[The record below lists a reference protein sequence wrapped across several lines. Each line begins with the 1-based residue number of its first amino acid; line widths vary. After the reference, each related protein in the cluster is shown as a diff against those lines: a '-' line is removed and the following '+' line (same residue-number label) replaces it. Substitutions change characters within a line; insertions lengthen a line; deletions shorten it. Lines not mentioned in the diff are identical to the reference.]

1 MTGHRSPVFFGTRK
15 ETACSLLFASP
26 GVYSWCWRRW
36 VCESVEVVTPAPTWL
51 SPRVHD
57 ARQLSSRLCLCGAN
71 AARWAPTRC
80 TSLVAGRGRSSS
92 GGVVCMEMTLSAW
105 STPRPSP
112 TALLLSTLMWELLLL
127 LLASVQG
134 TGLGTKGTPVDPDRS
149 GLTGPNG
156 RRIPKV
162 IQEPAMHHLLIPEVH
177 DFLVDIIGLQP
188 HQMCSHEGR
197 RPSPRNRGLLE
208 QQIVQN
214 HVPMDQLQIRCYC
227 HWSSNGPHGSLY
239 CYSYMLSEQWGPLI
253 FCCKGMHY
261 RWKHHVSSRAIVGGL
276 SGQLF
281 GCVQT
286 SGRHRESC
294 WHGKESQRCV
304 QMGRFNGVIQV
315 VSPLSLCSSPMLNTL
330 VGLKN
335 LNLFSSEVWSH
346 KGILESLSAFLMP
359 CAIIETCSMA
369 WLSCSRIPQAT
380 FWGLFWERCT
390 IETLPNYLAWGL
402 PR

>member
-1 MTGHRSPVFFGTRK
+1 
-15 ETACSLLFASP
+15 
-26 GVYSWCWRRW
+26 
-36 VCESVEVVTPAPTWL
+36 
-51 SPRVHD
+51 
-57 ARQLSSRLCLCGAN
+57 
-71 AARWAPTRC
+71 
-80 TSLVAGRGRSSS
+80 
-92 GGVVCMEMTLSAW
+92 MTLSAW

-162 IQEPAMHHLLIPEVH
+162 IQEPAMHHLLISEVH
-177 DFLVDIIGLQP
+177 DFLVDVIGLQP

-227 HWSSNGPHGSLY
+227 HWSSNGPHGSLC

-261 RWKHHVSSRAIVGGL
+261 RRSHCITVDAIPRRGNLNVRTVIIRHPVSGTLGKQTCSELTQSVKHWEA
-276 SGQLF
+276 
-281 GCVQT
+281 QT
-286 SGRHRESC
+286 
-294 WHGKESQRCV
+294 
-304 QMGRFNGVIQV
+304 
-315 VSPLSLCSSPMLNTL
+315 PLSKVKIPLEKVPLLTQLPGKAGGITDPHTAKRFTRMR
-330 VGLKN
+330 
-335 LNLFSSEVWSH
+335 VWLWNWSTH
-346 KGILESLSAFLMP
+346 
-359 CAIIETCSMA
+359 CA
-369 WLSCSRIPQAT
+369 
-380 FWGLFWERCT
+380 GVV
-390 IETLPNYLAWGL
+390 
-402 PR
+402 

>member
-1 MTGHRSPVFFGTRK
+1 M
-15 ETACSLLFASP
+15 A
-26 GVYSWCWRRW
+26 
-36 VCESVEVVTPAPTWL
+36 
-51 SPRVHD
+51 
-57 ARQLSSRLCLCGAN
+57 
-71 AARWAPTRC
+71 
-80 TSLVAGRGRSSS
+80 
-92 GGVVCMEMTLSAW
+92 LSAW

-134 TGLGTKGTPVDPDRS
+134 TGLGTKGSPMDPDRS

-177 DFLVDIIGLQP
+177 DCLVDIIGLQP
-188 HQMCSHEGR
+188 HQMCSNEGR
-197 RPSPRNRGLLE
+197 HPSPRNRGLLE

-214 HVPMDQLQIRCYC
+214 HVPMDQLQIRCYS
-227 HWSSNGPHGSLY
+227 HWSSNGPHGSLC

-253 FCCKGMHY
+253 FWCKGMHY
-261 RWKHHVSSRAIVGGL
+261 RWKHHVSSHAIVGGL

-369 WLSCSRIPQAT
+369 WLSCSWIPQAT

-402 PR
+402 PK